1 MYSSQAKSRHTRC
14 IDTSQHEPCV
24 LRLATRTQPTATEPF
39 SSSACF
45 VRPLAYDC
53 LQQGTKKASQACQK
67 IFECLKTDCV
77 VRFAACH
84 TNYMLTA
91 AKRMSRSGSQWH
103 LPVQVQLSGIPAIPQ
118 VQMSCQCNSGS
129 GPPQYILSPDQ
140 IILPVICHTMHQ
152 LQDLVLIHWPGAAH
166 HALDSSAHAQLR
178 LETWRVLEKFYTD
191 GK

>member
-14 IDTSQHEPCV
+14 IDTSQHEPYV
-24 LRLATRTQPTATEPF
+24 LRLATRTQTVATEPF

-67 IFECLKTDCV
+67 IFERLKTDCV
-77 VRFAACH
+77 VSSAACL

-91 AKRMSRSGSQWH
+91 AKRMSRSEMHGSHCH
-103 LPVQVQLSGIPAIPQ
+103 LPVQVQLSGIPATPQ
-118 VQMSCQCNSGS
+118 VKLSCQWDSGT
-129 GPPQYILSPDQ
+129 GPPQYVLSPDQ

-152 LQDLVLIHWPGAAH
+152 LQDRADPLAWG
-166 HALDSSAHAQLR
+166 STSC
-178 LETWRVLEKFYTD
+178 T
-191 GK
+191 